1 MNAGNA
7 SSESPRVLTWACIAG
22 CCSEGSQD
30 LFSRLL
36 MTTEEWRLRSQEG
49 SVWYVVYMAHILG
62 ICRDILT
69 QLSCL
74 HIFQGHS
81 GLQHFTEMHRLQ
93 SGLLFP
99 CNVKYSEPAT
109 AALSLND
116 GNK

>member
-1 MNAGNA
+1 MLVMHLLSHLVVSLG
-7 SSESPRVLTWACIAG
+7 LFIAG
-22 CCSEGSQD
+22 CCSEWNQD
-30 LFSRLL
+30 LFSL
-36 MTTEEWRLRSQEG
+36 MTIKEWRLSSLEG
-49 SVWYVVYMAHILG
+49 SVWYMAYILG
-62 ICRDILT
+62 IRRGILT

-81 GLQHFTEMHRLQ
+81 GFQHFTEMHRLQ
-93 SGLLFP
+93 SGLLFT